1 MTTPLLDIKDLSVR
15 LAVPSGQLHAVRHMD
30 LTLQRGEAL
39 GIVGESGSG
48 KSMTAMGLM
57 RLLPKVAQ
65 LDCATMNFDGQ
76 DLAAVPDHTFARE
89 FLGKRISMIFQE
101 PMTCLN
107 PVYTIGRQ
115 LTEAPVHWGRMTS
128 RQAKERALYLLDRV
142 GIPDPRERMRQ
153 FPHQL
158 SGGQRQ
164 RIMIAMALMDEPE
177 LLIADEPTTALDVTI
192 QAQIMS
198 LLNGLRHEMNMSMI
212 LITHDLAVVSEN
224 VDHIVVMYGGELVE
238 SGRAEQVLSR
248 PSHPYTRALLTSIP
262 KLSGQPYRLGSIP
275 GTVPTVMQEPSECV
289 FAPRCEHARAECTSQ
304 LPDMQGSHGH
314 FRRCVLS
321 NDDLKKLPP
330 AILQQPLP
338 ELVKQDGIVLDAKGV
353 TRVFESRKGLF
364 GQKFQIRAV
373 DQVDLTLYKGET
385 LALVGESGSGK
396 TTLSRILL
404 GLDEPTSG
412 TILLAGQPVATMDG
426 MVRAAMVQP
435 VFQDP
440 YSSLNP
446 RRTVCDI
453 IMRPL
458 NLQKRGTYEERMQKV
473 REQLDLVRLPDHL
486 LYSYPSQL
494 SGGQRQRVAIARA
507 LVTSPKVLICDEPTS
522 ALDVSVQAQILNL
535 LFDLQR
541 ELDLTCLLITHDMAV
556 VHQLASRVAVML
568 DGKLVEQGTAKQVLT
583 NPKEAYTKKLL
594 AAAPQFKPE
603 QKEPMEAVQ

>member
-1 MTTPLLDIKDLSVR
+1 MTTPLLDIRDLSVK

-48 KSMTAMGLM
+48 KSMTAMALM

-65 LDCATMNFDGQ
+65 LECDQLSFDGH
-76 DLAAVPDHTFARE
+76 DLAAIPDQQFARE
-89 FLGKRISMIFQE
+89 FLGNRISMIFQE

-115 LTEAPVHWGRMTS
+115 LTEASIHWGRRTS
-128 RQAKERALYLLDRV
+128 RQAHNRALDLLNRV

-164 RIMIAMALMDEPE
+164 RVMIAMALMDDPE

-198 LLNGLRHEMNMSMI
+198 LLNGLRKELNMGMI

-224 VDHIVVMYGGELVE
+224 VEHIAVMYGGELVE
-238 SGRAEQVLSR
+238 TGRAEQVLSR

-275 GTVPTVMQEPSECV
+275 GTVPTVMQDPAECV
-289 FAPRCEHARAECTSQ
+289 FAPRCEHARPECRRQ
-304 LPDMQGSHGH
+304 RPDLLGAQEHY
-314 FRRCVLS
+314 RRCVLTD
-321 NDDLKKLPP
+321 NDLQHLPP
-330 AILQQPLP
+330 ISVQQPLP
-338 ELVKQDGIVLDAKGV
+338 ELVQQDEVVLEATGV
-353 TRVFESRKGLF
+353 TRVFESRRGLF
-364 GQKFQIRAV
+364 GPKFGVRAV
-373 DQVDLTLYKGET
+373 DHVDLTLHRGET

-404 GLDEPTSG
+404 GLDDPTSG
-412 TILLAGQPVATMDG
+412 KILLAGEPVASMDG

-446 RRTVCDI
+446 RRTVSEI
-453 IMRPL
+453 VMRPL
-458 NLQKRGTYEERMQKV
+458 KLQQWGTPAERMKKA
-473 REQLDLVRLPDHL
+473 REQIELVRLPDHL
-486 LYSYPSQL
+486 LHSYPSQL

-507 LVTSPKVLICDEPTS
+507 LVTSPKILICDEPTS

-535 LFDLQR
+535 LFDLQK
-541 ELDLTCLLITHDMAV
+541 ELNLTCLLITHDMAV

-583 NPKEAYTKKLL
+583 NPIEEYTRKLL
-594 AAAPQFKPE
+594 AAAPQFRSE
-603 QKEPMEAVQ
+603 QPREVETLQ